1 LVPEKERVAVPP
13 EGDSDAARHKQRKE
27 APARIAAA
35 TPIDATMIKFKRYGF
50 PESASVLLSGSLL
63 LE

>member
-1 LVPEKERVAVPP
+1 
-13 EGDSDAARHKQRKE
+13 
-27 APARIAAA
+27 
-35 TPIDATMIKFKRYGF
+35 MIKFKRYGF